1 MKPSHFL
8 ACLCWIVLASVGC
21 ANTPQQPDPPSVPLK
36 NAQTF
41 LKLSTYDGSGQ
52 VTEPSVVTLDS
63 PWHGFKYWMAFS
75 PYPNGDESKE
85 NPSIAASN
93 DGITWEVPRGLTN
106 PLEIPTSGYFAD
118 ASLFYDS
125 QSDQLWVYYIQV
137 SGARDSLKV
146 LRRVSSDGVHW
157 LNKSELFQLPTYE
170 ALSPTVAKVDSTYT
184 MWTVNSG
191 GSGCSAATSTIE
203 SRTSSDGIKWSGS
216 YSTNI
221 ALQGYVMWHL
231 TVTYVAPKQEY
242 WAAIAAYPDGLDCS
256 DTFLFFA
263 NSQDGVVWTTYS
275 KPVLTP
281 GSSWDNEEIYK
292 STVLFDGN
300 TSRLRVW
307 YSAVSSVGAWHVGL
321 TEGDFDRFL
330 EWLQQ

>member
-137 SGARDSLKV
+137 SGARNSLKV

-157 LNKSELFQLPTYE
+157 LNKSELFQFGRP
-170 ALSPTVAKVDSTYT
+170 
-184 MWTVNSG
+184 
-191 GSGCSAATSTIE
+191 C
-203 SRTSSDGIKWSGS
+203 R
-216 YSTNI
+216 
-221 ALQGYVMWHL
+221 Q
-231 TVTYVAPKQEY
+231 
-242 WAAIAAYPDGLDCS
+242 
-256 DTFLFFA
+256 
-263 NSQDGVVWTTYS
+263 
-275 KPVLTP
+275 
-281 GSSWDNEEIYK
+281 
-292 STVLFDGN
+292 
-300 TSRLRVW
+300 LR
-307 YSAVSSVGAWHVGL
+307 
-321 TEGDFDRFL
+321 DRR
-330 EWLQQ
+330 